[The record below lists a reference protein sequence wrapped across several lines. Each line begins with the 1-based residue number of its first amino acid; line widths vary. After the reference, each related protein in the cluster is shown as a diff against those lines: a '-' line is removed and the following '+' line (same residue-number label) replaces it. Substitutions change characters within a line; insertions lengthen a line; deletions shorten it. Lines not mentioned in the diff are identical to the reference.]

1 MYSIMIRDLSQTL
14 RAILTQPG
22 LPAELAAAQIAFD
35 RPTEQF
41 NPSQTTVD
49 LFLFD
54 VQENK
59 ELRSNEPTIE
69 RRNGQATV
77 RQPPLRVMCSYLVT
91 AWPVGGTEQA
101 LQEHRLLS
109 QVLQVFSGYPT
120 IPEPFLQGNLRGQ
133 EPPLPMHVSVA
144 DGLKGTAEFW
154 TALHSPLRAS
164 LMVTVTISLT
174 PVPAP
179 LPETYDLVTEPLVQQ
194 IELDRFQIDGQ
205 VKNINHE
212 PVAGA
217 TVQLIERGQTL
228 TTQQD
233 GYYSFRL
240 IPSGTYTLRVQR
252 PGAAAQDFPI
262 TVPSLSGGKYNL
274 RLT

>member
-1 MYSIMIRDLSQTL
+1 
-14 RAILTQPG
+14 
-22 LPAELAAAQIAFD
+22 
-35 RPTEQF
+35 
-41 NPSQTTVD
+41 VD

-109 QVLQVFSGYPT
+109 QVLQELSRFSRDPT
-120 IPEPFLQGNLRGQ
+120 LLEPFLQGTLRGQ

-164 LMVTVTISLT
+164 LMVTVTFSME
-174 PVPAP
+174 VSS
-179 LPETYDLVTEPLVQQ
+179 PETVPLAITSQ
-194 IELDRFQIDGQ
+194 IRPQLLTSEGLLNEASSFRIGGQ
-205 VKNINHE
+205 VINAGSQPIAE
-212 PVAGA
+212 ADVAIVERNLTTKTDAGGYYTLGSVPSGSYTLQVQPSGA
-217 TVQLIERGQTL
+217 T
-228 TTQQD
+228 
-233 GYYSFRL
+233 
-240 IPSGTYTLRVQR
+240 
-252 PGAAAQDFPI
+252 AQNFAI
-262 TVPSLSGGKYNL
+262 TVPAIAGGNYNV

>member
-1 MYSIMIRDLSQTL
+1 MIRDLSQTL
-14 RAILTQPG
+14 QAILTQPG
-22 LPAELAAAQIAFD
+22 LPTELAAARIMFD

-41 NPSQTTVD
+41 TPSQTAVD

-59 ELRSNEPTIE
+59 ELRTNEPIID
-69 RRNGQATV
+69 RNNGQATI
-77 RQPPLRVMCSYLVT
+77 RQPPMRIACSYLVT
-91 AWPVGGTEQA
+91 AWPVGGTELF

-109 QVLQVFSGYPT
+109 QVLQVLSCYPT
-120 IPEPFLQGNLRGQ
+120 IPETFLQGSLRGQ
-133 EPPLPMHVSVA
+133 EPPLPMIVSTA

-154 TALHSPLRAS
+154 TALNSPLRAS

-174 PVPAP
+174 PIPVP
-179 LPETYDLVTEPLVQQ
+179 LPETYELVTQPLVQQ
-194 IELDRFQIDGQ
+194 MELDRFLIDGQ
-205 VKNINHE
+205 VKNLNHQ

-217 TVQLIERGQTL
+217 NIQLIELGQTL
-228 TTQQD
+228 TTQPD
-233 GYYSFRL
+233 GYYSFSS
-240 IPSGTYTLRVQR
+240 IPPGTYTLQVQR
-252 PGAAAQDFPI
+252 PGVAAQEFPI